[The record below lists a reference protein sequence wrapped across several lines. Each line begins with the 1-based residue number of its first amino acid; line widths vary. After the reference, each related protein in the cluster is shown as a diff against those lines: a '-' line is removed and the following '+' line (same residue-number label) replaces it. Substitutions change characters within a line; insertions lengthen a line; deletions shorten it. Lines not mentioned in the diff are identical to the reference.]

1 MIPTLQMGQAG
12 RRIVGAS
19 GGGVAPG
26 IVAALLH
33 FDGANGAT
41 TTTDATGKTVT
52 MSGAAKLGTAQSV
65 FGGASLDNT
74 GGAGRV
80 EIATSTDFDFGTG
93 AFLIEW
99 REYRTSNTGFQN
111 SFSRGYNIAG
121 GLFFQSSSSS
131 SSLRTLYFMD
141 SGGTARDITGS
152 IAFVSLNTW
161 AAWAIQRDATGVVRV
176 FRDGSQVA
184 SAGPNTNTQISL
196 GLTAPFVIG
205 ADNASSFYHRGYID
219 EFRVQKG
226 VSPYTAAGYTPAAS
240 AFTYP

>member
-12 RRIVGAS
+12 RRVIGAS
-19 GGGVAPG
+19 GGVAPG

-80 EIATSTDFDFGTG
+80 EIANSTDFDFGTG

-99 REYRTSNTGFQN
+99 RERRTADTGYQN
-111 SFSRGYNIAG
+111 PFSRGYGVAG
-121 GLFFQSSSSS
+121 GIFFQSSSSG
-131 SSLRTLYFMD
+131 SSLKSLYFMD
-141 SGGTARDITGS
+141 ATGTARDMVGPIGS
-152 IAFVSLNTW
+152 PSLNTW
-161 AAWAIQRDATGVVRV
+161 GAWAIQRDAAGVIRV

-184 SAGPNTNTQISL
+184 TSSSGPYNQTSL
-196 GLTAPFVIG
+196 SVSAPFVIG
-205 ADNASSFYHRGYID
+205 ADNASSYWFRGYID

-226 VSPYTAAGYTPAAS
+226 VSPYTGAGYTPAAS